1 MSASLLPMLPLLP
14 LLVGQ
19 SAAAQ
24 ADAAE
29 AAFGPLEFGGHMYK
43 FAIPILSLAFLMML
57 AEQFLSMRAGQKPD
71 WGRPFLRTFA
81 FILLLTAYGPFTQGV
96 IAAVHLA
103 GDVPGFTSVA
113 PGSGDGSVGAGVL
126 ATRAT
131 EFQKL
136 RDRIESE
143 TLDEINSKDSDSI
156 LPSKEDIA
164 LFAESVM
171 TSVIDD
177 LLYVVT
183 WFTFTFAA
191 FAVFAVKTLS
201 GAVTSILLEVGPLMI
216 AFAAVPGLTSRY
228 LTAWCMALIEVTAW
242 GPIAGI
248 ILSLLARVNAKSAG
262 VAILE
267 DANYAEHIVL
277 NFVYAGLFLAVPSI
291 THMIFSG
298 AATAVGNTGM
308 AAAVGGLA
316 SAGRVGAKAGG
327 AVAEAGAGAAKAGA
341 TAAAGAAGAAANR
354 IGDVATGGAT
364 QGTISA
370 ASAAI
375 TSSMVANNVADTKQE
390 ARDVHARRGAIQ
402 KHEQQ
407 GKQRRGD

>member
-1 MSASLLPMLPLLP
+1 MNIAVLQMLAAQ
-14 LLVGQ
+14 G
-19 SAAAQ
+19 AAAQ

-71 WGRPFLRTFA
+71 WGRPFIRTFA
-81 FILLLTAYGPFTQGV
+81 FILLLTAYGPFSQGV
-96 IAAVHLA
+96 IGAVHLA

-126 ATRAT
+126 ATRAK
-131 EFQKL
+131 EFQTL
-136 RDRIESE
+136 RDRIEGE
-143 TLDEINSKDSDSI
+143 TLDEINSKRSDSI
-156 LPSKEDIA
+156 LPSKEDIS

-171 TSVIDD
+171 TSIIDD
-177 LLYVVT
+177 LLYVAT

-201 GAVTSILLEVGPLMI
+201 GAVTNILLEVGPLMI
-216 AFAAVPGLTSRY
+216 AFAALPGLTSRY

-291 THMIFSG
+291 THMILSG
-298 AATAVGNTGM
+298 AAASVGNTGM
-308 AAAVGGLA
+308 AAAVGGIA
-316 SAGRVGAKAGG
+316 AAGRVGAKAAGG
-327 AVAEAGAGAAKAGA
+327 AVEAGGA
-341 TAAAGAAGAAANR
+341 
-354 IGDVATGGAT
+354 
-364 QGTISA
+364 A
-370 ASAAI
+370 ASAAAKAAP
-375 TSSMVANNVADTKQE
+375 VAAARIGDAATGAATHESISAAAPGLAQSVMAAVNSETRQQQQQE
-390 ARDVHARRGAIQ
+390 SRDLHAKRGAID
-402 KHEQQ
+402 
-407 GKQRRGD
+407 KQRRGD